1 MTSYEVPEEIL
12 EFNRNRVSTY
22 SFLARM
28 YEKELTEDII
38 KEMRE
43 KGGFVDRIRPLAEQG
58 DSMGEGAKILIEYL
72 ESLRERDDLE
82 QVELELASEYAGL
95 FLGVWGSPPHPSE
108 SVYRSPDRLVMQEP
122 RDEVL
127 REYRGHLVDKIEDF
141 KEPEDH
147 IALELY
153 FMAHL
158 GEKATEAMEKG
169 NIEEARE
176 LTEDQKRFLEEH
188 LLKWI
193 RPFTDDIQ
201 KGGRR
206 PFYKG
211 IALVTQGFITQ
222 DKDAVENILQ
232 ELEG

>member
-1 MTSYEVPEEIL
+1 MTSKEVPQEIL
-12 EFNRNRVSTY
+12 EFNENRVSTY

-28 YEKELTEDII
+28 YEKELTKDII
-38 KEMRE
+38 KEMRQ
-43 KGGFVDRIRPLAEQG
+43 KGGFVDRIRPLVEEG
-58 DSMGEGAKILIEYL
+58 DAMGEGAKILIEYL
-72 ESLRERDDLE
+72 ESLRGRDLE

-95 FLGVWGSPPHPSE
+95 FLGVWGSPPQPSE

-127 REYRGHLVDKIEDF
+127 REYRGHLVDKIEEF

-158 GEKATEAMEKG
+158 GGKATKAMEKG
-169 NIEEARE
+169 DLEEARE
-176 LTEDQKRFLEEH
+176 LAEDQKRFLEEH
-188 LLKWI
+188 LLKWM

-211 IALVTQGFITQ
+211 IGLITQGFVTQ
-222 DKDAVENILQ
+222 DKDAVESILE
-232 ELEG
+232 ELGS